1 MKERKR
7 SNQNVFFLTV
17 LSFVMACL
25 LIFGVKIDVLAADS
39 NVTPTITSYGMEG
52 ENLVVRW
59 KMPEGIDCESVTVY
73 RCKNSNGSA
82 ATKVDTIT
90 DNSDCYIEYNP
101 PKGAFFYYK
110 IVGTYRN
117 SIGTPVDTNPAI
129 TGKCGNP
136 LDNVQLLSVTA
147 GNSHSITIKWKQN
160 LDCTGY
166 HIVRSESPNGE
177 FKHVKTFEYDSA
189 SDTRW
194 WWDDDLEPLSYTESN
209 LELGKTYYYKVVPYV
224 YYNGIYYD
232 GEYSNCL
239 GAQVTINGT
248 KVKSASSKKK
258 RINTITWAKND
269 EADGYIVYYSKKEDG
284 SYTKLKT
291 FTSRNSLSYT
301 HTKLTNGTAYYYK
314 IQAYKNF
321 NGTKLYGPMTAYEK
335 YCDYYSY
342 ASESYESRCRRAFGK
357 SYYAD
362 YKSAKQAKKHM
373 KTITVKV
380 WDKKGK
386 KKYTRKFRITV
397 NKGLAPSVKEM
408 FKEIY
413 KSKERFP
420 IHEIGCYS
428 WRGKNSSSEHCE
440 GLAFDINSN
449 ENYMIQGKKVL
460 AGSFWKPK
468 KNRYSIPLNCKLVK
482 ILEKYGFDRG
492 LWGSR
497 RDYMHFSYF
506 GG

>member
-1 MKERKR
+1 MKKGEYKLKKQIFRNLYIFWVFILMFSCFFVFGKKV
-7 SNQNVFFLTV
+7 SANENQNAAPIITYYGLNGNDITIQWK
-17 LSFVMACL
+17 APD
-25 LIFGVKIDVLAADS
+25 GVSYSKVDIYSA
-39 NVTPTITSYGMEG
+39 TS
-52 ENLVVRW
+52 
-59 KMPEGIDCESVTVY
+59 P
-73 RCKNSNGSA
+73 NGSYRYEN
-82 ATKVDTIT
+82 TVSG
-90 DNSDCYIEYNP
+90 NSYTNTYVA
-101 PKGAFFYYK
+101 KGVPYYYK
-110 IVGTYRN
+110 LEASYEDNEGYKTVTTY
-117 SIGTPVDTNPAI
+117 A
-129 TGKCGNP
+129 GKCIINP
-136 LDNVQLLSVTA
+136 LPAPSSLEAST
-147 GNSHSITIKWKQN
+147 GNSHSITVKWK
-160 LDCTGY
+160 
-166 HIVRSESPNGE
+166 
-177 FKHVKTFEYDSA
+177 A
-189 SDTRW
+189 SDDCDGYQIYRSVSPDGNYELVQTVSNESRSSW
-194 WWDDDLEPLSYTESN
+194 WYDDDDESFQTYTQKN
-209 LELGKTYYYKVVPYV
+209 LELGKIYYYKIRPYTT
-224 YYNGIYYD
+224 YIDETFYGD
-232 GEYSNCL
+232 FSNYISC
-239 GAQVTINGT
+239 QVTINGT

-258 RINTITWAKND
+258 KINTITWAKND
-269 EADGYIVYYSKKEDG
+269 EADGYIVYYSTKEDG
-284 SYTKLKT
+284 NYTKLKT
-291 FTSRNSLSYT
+291 FTSRNNLSYT

-321 NGTKLYGPMTAYEK
+321 NGGKLYGPMTPYLK

-342 ASESYESRCRRAFGK
+342 ADESYESRCRRAFGK

-397 NKGLAPSVKEM
+397 NKGLAPSIKEM

-482 ILEKYGFDRG
+482 ILEKYGFNRG

>member
-1 MKERKR
+1 M
-7 SNQNVFFLTV
+7 
-17 LSFVMACL
+17 L
-25 LIFGVKIDVLAADS
+25 L
-39 NVTPTITSYGMEG
+39 P
-52 ENLVVRW
+52 R
-59 KMPEGIDCESVTVY
+59 
-73 RCKNSNGSA
+73 
-82 ATKVDTIT
+82 
-90 DNSDCYIEYNP
+90 
-101 PKGAFFYYK
+101 
-110 IVGTYRN
+110 
-117 SIGTPVDTNPAI
+117 
-129 TGKCGNP
+129 
-136 LDNVQLLSVTA
+136 
-147 GNSHSITIKWKQN
+147 
-160 LDCTGY
+160 
-166 HIVRSESPNGE
+166 
-177 FKHVKTFEYDSA
+177 
-189 SDTRW
+189 
-194 WWDDDLEPLSYTESN
+194 
-209 LELGKTYYYKVVPYV
+209 
-224 YYNGIYYD
+224 
-232 GEYSNCL
+232 
-239 GAQVTINGT
+239 
-248 KVKSASSKKK
+248 KKK
-258 RINTITWAKND
+258 INTITWAKND

-284 SYTKLKT
+284 NYTKLKT
-291 FTSRNSLSYT
+291 FTSRNNLSYT

-321 NGTKLYGPMTAYEK
+321 NGGKLYGPMTPFLK

-342 ASESYESRCRRAFGK
+342 ADESYESRCRRAFGK

-397 NKGLAPSVKEM
+397 NKGLAPSIKEM

-482 ILEKYGFDRG
+482 ILEKYGFHRG

>member
-1 MKERKR
+1 MEFQTLKR
-7 SNQNVFFLTV
+7 SHLKRNIVIAV
-17 LSFVMACL
+17 VVVA
-25 LIFGVKIDVLAADS
+25 
-39 NVTPTITSYGMEG
+39 ITSAIILTFTRAKFKNTESIP
-52 ENLVVRW
+52 LV
-59 KMPEGIDCESVTVY
+59 
-73 RCKNSNGSA
+73 NGTINYSLA
-82 ATKVDTIT
+82 DLNIVAIKVDGR
-90 DNSDCYIEYNP
+90 E
-101 PKGAFFYYK
+101 
-110 IVGTYRN
+110 
-117 SIGTPVDTNPAI
+117 VDTLPD
-129 TGKCGNP
+129 GNYE
-136 LDNVQLLSVTA
+136 LVQTVS
-147 GNSHSITIKWKQN
+147 NES
-160 LDCTGY
+160 
-166 HIVRSESPNGE
+166 RSS
-177 FKHVKTFEYDSA
+177 
-189 SDTRW
+189 W
-194 WWDDDLEPLSYTESN
+194 WYDDDNESFQTYTQKN
-209 LELGKTYYYKVVPYV
+209 LELGKIYYYKIRPYTT
-224 YYNGIYYD
+224 YIDETFYGD
-232 GEYSNCL
+232 FSNYISC
-239 GAQVTINGT
+239 QVTINGT
-248 KVKSASSKKK
+248 KVKNASSKKK
-258 RINTITWAKND
+258 KINTITWAKND

-284 SYTKLKT
+284 NYTKLKT
-291 FTSRNSLSYT
+291 FTSRNNLSYT

-321 NGTKLYGPMTAYEK
+321 NGGKLYGPMTPYLK

-342 ASESYESRCRRAFGK
+342 ADESYESRCRRAFGK

-397 NKGLAPSVKEM
+397 NKGLAPSIKEM

-482 ILEKYGFDRG
+482 ILEKYGFNRG

-506 GG
+506 GS

>member
-1 MKERKR
+1 
-7 SNQNVFFLTV
+7 
-17 LSFVMACL
+17 
-25 LIFGVKIDVLAADS
+25 
-39 NVTPTITSYGMEG
+39 MEIMSQSK
-52 ENLVVRW
+52 L
-59 KMPEGIDCESVTVY
+59 Y
-73 RCKNSNGSA
+73 
-82 ATKVDTIT
+82 
-90 DNSDCYIEYNP
+90 
-101 PKGAFFYYK
+101 
-110 IVGTYRN
+110 
-117 SIGTPVDTNPAI
+117 
-129 TGKCGNP
+129 
-136 LDNVQLLSVTA
+136 L
-147 GNSHSITIKWKQN
+147 
-160 LDCTGY
+160 
-166 HIVRSESPNGE
+166 SESR
-177 FKHVKTFEYDSA
+177 S
-189 SDTRW
+189 SW
-194 WWDDDLEPLSYTESN
+194 WYDDDDESFQTYTQKN
-209 LELGKTYYYKVVPYV
+209 LELGKIYYYKIRPYTT
-224 YYNGIYYD
+224 YIDETFYGD
-232 GEYSNCL
+232 FSNYISC
-239 GAQVTINGT
+239 QVTINGT

-258 RINTITWAKND
+258 KINTITWAKND

-284 SYTKLKT
+284 NYTKLKT
-291 FTSRNSLSYT
+291 FTSRNNLSYT

-321 NGTKLYGPMTAYEK
+321 NGGKLYGPMTPYLK

-342 ASESYESRCRRAFGK
+342 ADESYESRCRRAFGK

-397 NKGLAPSVKEM
+397 NKGLAPSIKEM

-482 ILEKYGFDRG
+482 ILEKYGFHRG